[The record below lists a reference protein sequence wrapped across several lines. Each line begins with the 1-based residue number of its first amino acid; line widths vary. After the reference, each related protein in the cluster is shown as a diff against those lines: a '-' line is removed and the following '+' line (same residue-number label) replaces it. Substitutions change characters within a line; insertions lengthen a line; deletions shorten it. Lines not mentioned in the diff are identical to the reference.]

1 MPVKLKGKI
10 YITVV
15 RPALLYGAGT
25 WSTTKSQEN
34 RLEVN
39 EMRML
44 GCMCGV
50 TEKDK
55 KHKNSTSDKEDHRQN
70 ATVVRTC

>member
-1 MPVKLKGKI
+1 MPVKLKEKI
-10 YITVV
+10 YRTVV

-39 EMRML
+39 EMRL
-44 GCMCGV
+44 LRWMCGV

-55 KHKNSTSDKEDHRQN
+55 KHKEGYSGMDMLREGTNS
-70 ATVVRTC
+70 AY